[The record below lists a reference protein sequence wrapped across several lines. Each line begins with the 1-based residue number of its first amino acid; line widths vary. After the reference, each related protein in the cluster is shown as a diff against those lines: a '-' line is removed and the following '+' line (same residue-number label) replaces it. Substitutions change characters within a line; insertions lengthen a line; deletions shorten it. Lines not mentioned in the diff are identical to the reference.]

1 VVTPRGE
8 VVIVEAALAAAIEAR
23 TPRFDGYDPRADI
36 AQIARAGLSLMLG
49 RPMAADC
56 DAEERDRLLAEAAD
70 VAAIRVNGPFSAAL
84 RSWFEQALAIDTTP
98 FSDFQEAAD
107 AFASVTA
114 AREDGSS
121 ALRRTLQAF
130 LSEVDDVN
138 PLE

>member
-1 VVTPRGE
+1 
-8 VVIVEAALAAAIEAR
+8 
-23 TPRFDGYDPRADI
+23 
-36 AQIARAGLSLMLG
+36 MLG

-130 LSEVDDVN
+130 RCESWPIISARLIRWRWLRSQRDVASRLLKRW
-138 PLE
+138 PAARRSSRRELAD